1 MLNKLHCSRN
11 GIDPHNEIARMR
23 QALATL
29 EAYVIRGQSSR
40 RADLSTSSPKDRNSI
55 AKREYATNDRIKQE
69 ADADTIAM
77 PGMLAERGKGGFYAG
92 PTSTATLLY
101 SLKTATDTRDGS
113 DEAERAS
120 ASGSS
125 PDSDGDDA
133 PTDIS
138 RGFDDDLLAQL
149 PAIHVIDGLVDYYLN
164 FCNWMYRHVYPPTFT
179 TSWNRFKEC
188 ASADRLVL
196 ATLAVVMAVAVR
208 YLPEQH
214 ALLTALP
221 VGSREVSIVL
231 FCHQSYETSDLFTG
245 DRRAFPSGRV

>member
-1 MLNKLHCSRN
+1 
-11 GIDPHNEIARMR
+11 MR

-29 EAYVIRGQSSR
+29 EAYVIRSASSSR
-40 RADLSTSSPKDRNSI
+40 RTETSASSPKDRHIHS
-55 AKREYATNDRIKQE
+55 KHEYASNDRLKQE
-69 ADADTIAM
+69 PDADAMAV
-77 PGMLAERGKGGFYAG
+77 PGMLAERGRGGFYAG

-101 SLKTATDTRDGS
+101 SLKSATDARDGG
-113 DEAERAS
+113 DEGERAS
-120 ASGSS
+120 TSGSN
-125 PDSDGDDA
+125 PDTDADDA
-133 PTDIS
+133 PTDVA

-179 TSWNRFKEC
+179 ASWTRFKDC

-214 ALLTALP
+214 SLLSALP
-221 VGSREVSIVL
+221 AGSREVRNPGQTLIKL
-231 FCHQSYETSDLFTG
+231 NRSDSSTG
-245 DRRAFPSGRV
+245 NR